1 MNKINFSSILKIIDV
16 KNLISIFLIMIV
28 FFGANTFVVKPRVSS
43 NKASQLEID
52 EVSKETQ
59 SIITQTEDILAGG
72 SDSIGDVIN
81 KLSAYENVLPKSKI
95 DALELELALRTIA
108 GDALEITSIAKIDDL
123 NTASESTI
131 AQYDL
136 YKINGVSSI
145 GILEQFISIL
155 SFTSI
160 SSGTVIVTVESMN
173 INVTKPKNSSSSEL
187 YDLQSSPNVDF
198 ELIVRIWF
206 NSEKGI
212 LNEAA
217 EKAAAAALAID
228 DAKNKENETKD
239 DTDNSVDAP
248 VDTTVE
254 TTTDQN

>member
-1 MNKINFSSILKIIDV
+1 MNKINLASILKIIDI
-16 KNLISIFLIMIV
+16 KNLISVFLVVVV
-28 FFGANTFVVKPRVSS
+28 FFGVNTFVVKPRENS
-43 NKASQLEID
+43 NKSSQAEID
-52 EVSKETQ
+52 EVSKETE
-59 SIITQTEDILAGG
+59 SIVTQTEEILAGG

-108 GDALEITSIAKIDDL
+108 GDALEITSIAQPEEVS
-123 NTASESTI
+123 TASDDTI

-145 GILEQFISIL
+145 GILEQFISII

-160 SSGTVIVTVESMN
+160 SSGTVIITVESMN

-187 YDLQSSPNVDF
+187 FDLQSSPNVDF
-198 ELIVRIWF
+198 EILVRIWY

-217 EKAAAAALAID
+217 EKAAASALAID
-228 DAKNKENETKD
+228 EAKNKEDSSEGNT
-239 DTDNSVDAP
+239 DTPADAP
-248 VDTTVE
+248 LDPP
-254 TTTDQN
+254 TDQN

>member
-1 MNKINFSSILKIIDV
+1 MNKINLSSILKIIDI
-16 KNLISIFLIMIV
+16 KNLISIFLIIVV
-28 FFGANTFVVKPRVSS
+28 FFGLNTFVVKPRESS
-43 NKASQLEID
+43 NKASQAEID
-52 EVSKETQ
+52 EVSKETK
-59 SIITQTEDILAGG
+59 SIITQTDEILAGG

-108 GDALEITSIAKIDDL
+108 GDALEITSIAQPEEVS
-123 NTASESTI
+123 TASEDTI

-145 GILEQFISIL
+145 GILEQFISII

-187 YDLQSSPNVDF
+187 FDLQSSPNVDF
-198 ELIVRIWF
+198 EIIVRIWY

-228 DAKNKENETKD
+228 EAKNKADGTESTS
-239 DTDNSVDAP
+239 DTPADAP
-248 VDTTVE
+248 LDAPTE
-254 TTTDQN
+254 

>member
-1 MNKINFSSILKIIDV
+1 MNKINLSSILKVIDI
-16 KNLISIFLIMIV
+16 KNLISIFLIIVV
-28 FFGANTFVVKPRVSS
+28 FFGLNTFVVKPRESS
-43 NKASQLEID
+43 NKASQKEID
-52 EVSKETQ
+52 EVSKETK
-59 SIITQTEDILAGG
+59 SIISQTDEILAGG

-108 GDALEITSIAKIDDL
+108 GDALEITSIAQPEEVS
-123 NTASESTI
+123 TASEDTI

-145 GILEQFISIL
+145 GILEQFISII

-187 YDLQSSPNVDF
+187 FDLQSSPNVDF
-198 ELIVRIWF
+198 EIIVRIWY

-228 DAKNKENETKD
+228 EAKNKADGTESTS
-239 DTDNSVDAP
+239 DTPADAP
-248 VDTTVE
+248 LDAPTE
-254 TTTDQN
+254 

>member
-1 MNKINFSSILKIIDV
+1 MQLMNKINLASILKIIDI
-16 KNLISIFLIMIV
+16 KNLISVFLVVVV
-28 FFGANTFVVKPRVSS
+28 FFGVNTFVVKPRENS
-43 NKASQLEID
+43 NKASQAEID
-52 EVSKETQ
+52 EVSKETE
-59 SIITQTEDILAGG
+59 SIVTQTEEILAGG

-108 GDALEITSIAKIDDL
+108 GDALEITSIAQPEEVS
-123 NTASESTI
+123 TASDDTI

-145 GILEQFISIL
+145 GILEQFISII

-160 SSGTVIVTVESMN
+160 SSGTVIITVESMS

-187 YDLQSSPNVDF
+187 FDLQSSPNVDF
-198 ELIVRIWF
+198 EILVRIWY

-217 EKAAAAALAID
+217 EKAAASALAID
-228 DAKNKENETKD
+228 EAKNKEGSSEGNT
-239 DTDNSVDAP
+239 DTPADAP
-248 VDTTVE
+248 LDAP
-254 TTTDQN
+254 TDQN